1 MNPMRTLS
9 GNKAVGILAVSVCVS
24 VALLAWSGYAA
35 VRGWQRSALTLAD
48 RRTEEAATLLVSAL
62 TKDMRGAHRS
72 ILSSIEATGGLLPP
86 PLDQLGPVASAFAR
100 YPYAEWFFSANDY
113 SASPVLFE
121 RRDRPAAWLTPPTGP
136 NRFPVVVVDKPSI
149 GPTLTEHLRRDVRE
163 RRRFSVFEMT
173 VAGAPYQVVARLLY
187 RTSPPTEI
195 AAVVGYGVNLNWV
208 REHYFSELTR
218 QIGQLAPSTA
228 GVALTIVDDA
238 GRQVAT
244 TGVTNGAGN
253 EVRRL
258 FPATFF
264 DSVLLTPNAPADVP
278 LREWTVLAVT
288 SNDPTLAAAA
298 RGVTRMLLLGA
309 AAVVALLLGVGLT
322 VRAGVSSSRLAE
334 LRADFVSSVTH
345 ELKTPIATIRAAA
358 ETLLAGRIP
367 DAATQRDYAGMV
379 VQEAKRLGQLI
390 DNLLAFS
397 RVTDTHTVRVLEPIQ
412 LDALV
417 ADALR
422 RFDLQL
428 RREGFEVRV
437 RFPPGFPPVLGDA
450 TALQLVLDN
459 VLDNAIRY
467 TRHVRRI
474 DITGRVTA
482 GGVVL
487 EIADRGIGIHPH
499 DIPHLA
505 KKFFRA
511 RNAGS
516 GGTGLGLAIADRIVS
531 DHGGSIAVRSTLDEG
546 TTIVVTLPGSSA
558 ARARP
563 RVASA

>member
-1 MNPMRTLS
+1 MNRTV
-9 GNKAVGILAVSVCVS
+9 AILAASVCVS

-35 VRGWQRSALTLAD
+35 VRGWQRSALALAD
-48 RRTEEAATLLVSAL
+48 RRTEEAAGLLVSAL
-62 TKDMRGAHRS
+62 TKDMQGAHRS
-72 ILSSIEATGGLLPP
+72 ILSSAETTNALLPP
-86 PLDQLGPVASAFAR
+86 PLDELGPVASAFAR

-113 SASPVLFE
+113 SAPPVLFA
-121 RRDRPAAWLTPPTGP
+121 RRDRPAPWLAPFTGP
-136 NRFPVVVVDKPSI
+136 NRFPVVVINNPSI
-149 GPTLTEHLRRDVRE
+149 GPALAEHLRRDVDE
-163 RRRFSVFEMT
+163 RRRFSVFEIT
-173 VAGAPYQVVARLLY
+173 LAGTPYQVVARLLY
-187 RTSPPTEI
+187 HAYPPTGA
-195 AAVVGYGVNLNWV
+195 AAVFGFGVNMNWV

-218 QIGQLAPSTA
+218 QIGRLAPSTD

-244 TGVTNGAGN
+244 TGVTGSAGT
-253 EVRRL
+253 EVLRP

-264 DSVLLTPNAPADVP
+264 DAFLLTPNAPADLP
-278 LREWTVLAVT
+278 LREWTVRAVT

-298 RGVTRMLLLGA
+298 RGATWMLLLGT
-309 AAVVALLLGVGLT
+309 AAVIALLVGVGLT
-322 VRAGVSSSRLAE
+322 VRAGVSSTRLAE
-334 LRADFVSSVTH
+334 LRADFVASVTH

-367 DAATQRDYAGMV
+367 DAAAQREYAGMV

-397 RVTDTHTVRVLEPIQ
+397 RVTDTHSVRVFEPIQ
-412 LDALV
+412 LDVLV

-428 RREGFEVRV
+428 RREGFEVSV
-437 RFPPGFPPVLGDA
+437 SFPESFPSVLGDA
-450 TALQLVLDN
+450 TALQLALDN

-467 TRHVRRI
+467 TRNVRRI

-482 GGVVL
+482 AGVAL
-487 EIADRGIGIHPH
+487 DISDRGIGIHPH
-499 DIPHLA
+499 DVPHIA

-511 RNAGS
+511 RNAGP

-531 DHGGSIAVRSTLDEG
+531 DHGGSITVRSILDEG
-546 TTIVVTLPGSSA
+546 TTIVVTLPASTA
-558 ARARP
+558 HARSH
-563 RVASA
+563 VASA